1 VICSLSASESM
12 NSAPACLMEEGSFYM
27 RLPRHL
33 AETLITSCSLKK
45 TMGSMDGRPPP
56 A

>member
-1 VICSLSASESM
+1 MICSLSANESM

-33 AETLITSCSLKK
+33 AETLIIYLVSLLCLL
-45 TMGSMDGRPPP
+45 
-56 A
+56 